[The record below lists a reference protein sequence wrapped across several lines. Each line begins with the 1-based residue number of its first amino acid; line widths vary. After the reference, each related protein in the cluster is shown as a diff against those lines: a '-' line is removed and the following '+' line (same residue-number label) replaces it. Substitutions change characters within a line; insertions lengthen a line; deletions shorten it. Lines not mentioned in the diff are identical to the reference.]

1 MCVVDFLIITNCSE
15 FGEDNKSHAQV
26 MTKLQIPIE
35 VSTSG
40 EVDLR
45 PLFYHGDSY
54 SING

>member
-1 MCVVDFLIITNCSE
+1 MCVVDFRIITNCSE